1 MQSFK
6 TACDIQ
12 ADIRWVLT
20 GTPIQN
26 DVKELKSI
34 FSWIGVTV
42 GNSVDSIQEAWD
54 AFALRRTQETI
65 GQNVEDLRL
74 PGLEQHLVHIP
85 FKYEEEKQL
94 NAYVENNYEKII
106 NRSRKADK
114 NREAMTGILR
124 CRQLCTHLFIFLAS
138 LHAKKSNKSKK
149 RKADSDSD
157 TDTDTD
163 TDDLVVKPVSKYNL
177 INHDHLKRIDPK
189 IAEIFSETR
198 RLRSTKLE
206 YLCDAIKEH
215 PDEKALV
222 FCTWREEMNII
233 ADMLASLKITSLQFH
248 GSLDSRSKQSTIQN
262 FSSPAVKVMLV
273 QIDCGGTGLN
283 LQQASRVYITS
294 ASWNPCQD
302 LQAICRAYRT
312 GQSRPV
318 ICTRLCIKDTVEE
331 RVLQLQLHKLSTISS
346 YLDDKSFSDRLMGR
360 NNTMKAEDIKYI
372 FSSVRKA
379 REEAELARSLAQ
391 AAGQDQDQDQD
402 RGRGRGQ
409 DQGRDQGQDQ
419 GRDQGQGQGQG
430 RKKRRQ
436 QKAGSDKAKEK
447 KRPSSADSQVATKRR
462 CGKSSSV
469 YYEELQSRA
478 QKIIAS
484 LPAMS
489 FTPEGMMVLAK

>member
-12 ADIRWVLT
+12 VDIRWVLT

-94 NAYVENNYEKII
+94 NAYVENNYEKGI

-124 CRQLCTHLFIFLAS
+124 CRQLCTHLFIYLAS
-138 LHAKKSNKSKK
+138 LHAKNSNKSKK
-149 RKADSDSD
+149 RKADTDSD
-157 TDTDTD
+157 TDTDS
-163 TDDLVVKPVSKYNL
+163 DDLVVKPVSKYNL

-189 IAEIFSETR
+189 IAEIFSETS

-206 YLCDAIKEH
+206 YLCNAIKEH

-331 RVLQLQLHKLSTISS
+331 RVLQLQLQKLRTISS
-346 YLDDKSFSDRLMGR
+346 YLDDKSFSDRLMGK

-391 AAGQDQDQDQD
+391 AAGQDQDQ
-402 RGRGRGQ
+402 GQ
-409 DQGRDQGQDQ
+409 D
-419 GRDQGQGQGQG
+419 QGQG

-469 YYEELQSRA
+469 CYEELQSRA